1 MRSLIAL
8 LLAAAAFA
16 APQRPNIIV
25 ILADDHGYGD
35 FTANNPASKI
45 ATPGLDRL
53 AAEGMRFTD
62 AHTSSSVCTPTR
74 YSLLTGRYHWRTRLQ
89 NGVLGGFS
97 PPLIAP
103 ERQTVADLLKSAGYR
118 TAMFGKWHLG
128 ISWPLKGG
136 GYADDGGNFSKAPAN
151 ADKVDW
157 SGEVKGGP
165 LDCGFDEFFGISASL
180 DMPPFVWIEGRRATE
195 AATATKTWLRT
206 GPAGPNF
213 DAVDVQPGIT
223 SRLIRYIGERA
234 EDAKAGKPFFAYV
247 PLAAPHTPIVPTK
260 EWEGSSGINSY
271 ADFVKQ
277 VDADMLKILEALKQN
292 GLERDTLILFTS
304 DNGCSPAAK
313 IEELVAKG
321 HQPNGPLRGHK
332 ADIFEGG
339 HRVSFVLRWPAAV
352 KPASV
357 ASQLVGQIDLF
368 ATFAELT
375 GAKPAD
381 GQGEDSFSF
390 ASVLADASAP
400 SPRRSI
406 ISHSINGSF
415 AIRDGAWK
423 LALCPGSGGWSAPKP
438 GSKEEQGLPAL
449 QLYDLSADL
458 AETRNLADQDK
469 ERVAA
474 MTAALEKA
482 VADGRTTP
490 GAPLKNDAEVVI
502 FKKSPQAKAT
512 QSKGGKAKAKEK
524 SAK

>member
-1 MRSLIAL
+1 MKHLLAS

-25 ILADDHGYGD
+25 ILADDQGYGD
-35 FTANNPASKI
+35 FAANNPASKI

-89 NGVLGGFS
+89 SGVLGGFS

-103 ERQTVADLLKSAGYR
+103 ERQTLADLLKSAGYR

-128 ISWPLKGG
+128 VSWPLKGD
-136 GYADDGGNFSKAPAN
+136 GYADDGGNYAKSPDN
-151 ADKVDW
+151 ASQVDW

-180 DMPPFVWIEGRRATE
+180 DMPPFVWIEGRKATE

-206 GPAGPNF
+206 GPAGPSF
-213 DAVDVQPGIT
+213 EAVDVQPSLT
-223 SRLIRYIGERA
+223 TRLIRYIGERA

-247 PLAAPHTPIVPTK
+247 PLAAPHTPVVPTK
-260 EWEGSSGINSY
+260 QWEGSSGINAY

-277 VDADMLKILEALKQN
+277 VDADILKILDALRQN
-292 GLERDTLILFTS
+292 GIERDTLIVFTS

-313 IEELVAKG
+313 IEELQAKG
-321 HQPNGPLRGHK
+321 HQPNGVLRGHK

-339 HRVSFVLRWPAAV
+339 HRVPFVLRWPAAV
-352 KPASV
+352 KAGSV
-357 ASQLVGQIDLF
+357 APQLVGQIDLF
-368 ATFAELT
+368 ATFAEIT
-375 GAKPAD
+375 GAKPAE

-390 ASVLADASAP
+390 APVLADAGVP

-423 LALCPGSGGWSAPKP
+423 LSLCAGSGGWSAPRP
-438 GSKEEQGLPAL
+438 GSKEEQGLPSF
-449 QLYDLSADL
+449 QLYDLASDL
-458 AETRNLADQDK
+458 GETRNLAEPQK
-469 ERVAA
+469 ERVDA
-474 MTAALEKA
+474 MKAALEKA
-482 VADGRTTP
+482 VASGRTTP
-490 GAPLKNDAEVVI
+490 GPDLRNDAEI
-502 FKKSPQAKAT
+502 SIIKRSPQPKAGKNPKNKSKAT
-512 QSKGGKAKAKEK
+512 K
-524 SAK
+524 